1 MNNDL
6 EKVKK
11 AFGLESEKSNDDSK
25 MEELVKQLSEQV
37 QQDDCISD
45 CKDEPED
52 CCTSTEMPKYK
63 CIKDVWALKI
73 KSIVFDSDLANQENR
88 ETDGSATFTPED
100 DRYAPI
106 KLSAEFVHKHKPVE
120 GGYYVIYKDGY
131 KSFSPASAFE
141 EGYVLDLNVPLHI
154 SNPFEWL
161 KQWVDSY
168 QNENGGVSG
177 SEMLEWIY
185 NQPMTCG

>member
-11 AFGLESEKSNDDSK
+11 AFGLEFEKNNDDSE
-25 MEELVKQLSEQV
+25 MEELIKKLSEPFKQA
-37 QQDDCISD
+37 DCISD

-52 CCTSTEMPKYK
+52 CCTSMEMPKYK

-73 KSIVFDSDLANQENR
+73 KSIVFNSNLASQTGC

-120 GGYYVIYKDGY
+120 GGYYVVYKDGY

-141 EGYVLDLNVPLHI
+141 EGYVLIP
-154 SNPFEWL
+154 
-161 KQWVDSY
+161 
-168 QNENGGVSG
+168 
-177 SEMLEWIY
+177 
-185 NQPMTCG
+185 